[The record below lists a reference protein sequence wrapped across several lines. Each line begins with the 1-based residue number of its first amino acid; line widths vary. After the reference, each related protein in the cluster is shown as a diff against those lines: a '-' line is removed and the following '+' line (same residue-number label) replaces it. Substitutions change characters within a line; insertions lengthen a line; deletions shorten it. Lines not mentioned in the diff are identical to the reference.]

1 MKEMDVI
8 EALNVITGFI
18 DGYCDEL
25 DEEELHRLEMAEAV
39 LYNCYI
45 KGKN

>member
-1 MKEMDVI
+1 MKEMDAA
-8 EALNVITGFI
+8 EALNIITGFI
-18 DGYCDEL
+18 DGYADEL
-25 DEEELHRLEMAEAV
+25 DDEDLHKLEMAEAV